1 LFHHVDGRDLAPAL
15 GFDPAPDF
23 APLAAILR
31 LGMVI
36 YTGAGSQY
44 RSASD
49 PLDAARACLNAALL
63 RRPGDVAA
71 GDREF
76 GLGAS

>member
-1 LFHHVDGRDLAPAL
+1 VRSSNEILAPPL
-15 GFDPAPDF
+15 GFDPAADF
-23 APLAAILR
+23 APVAAILR
-31 LGMVI
+31 LAMVLSA
-36 YTGAGSQY
+36 GAGSQY

-49 PLDAARACLNAALL
+49 LLDAARARLNAALL

-76 GLGAS
+76 GLRTR